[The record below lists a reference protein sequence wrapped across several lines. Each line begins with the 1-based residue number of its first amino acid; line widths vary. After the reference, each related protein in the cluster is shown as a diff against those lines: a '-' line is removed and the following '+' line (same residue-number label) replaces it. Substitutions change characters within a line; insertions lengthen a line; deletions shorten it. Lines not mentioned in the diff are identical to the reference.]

1 MSVGAE
7 TIQNVCPKN
16 QATLKVQE
24 REVEREREIE
34 SNKIKYTFRYKW
46 NKTSNAYCIKIANS
60 LRFANHS
67 SSNYAPFE
75 QQRNISCIS
84 RSHYCAYHL
93 IKL

>member
-1 MSVGAE
+1 MSVGAK

-24 REVEREREIE
+24 REREGEIE
-34 SNKIKYTFRYKW
+34 SNKTKYTCRYKW

-84 RSHYCAYHL
+84 HSHYCAYHL
-93 IKL
+93 KKS